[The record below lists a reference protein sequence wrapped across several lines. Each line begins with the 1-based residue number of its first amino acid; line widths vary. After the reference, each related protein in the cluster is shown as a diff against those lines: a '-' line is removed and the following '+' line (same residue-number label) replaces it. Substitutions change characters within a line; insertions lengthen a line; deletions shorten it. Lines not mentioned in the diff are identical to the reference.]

1 MLIDAREL
9 SPDQVISTDVCI
21 VGSGPAGISLALEF
35 AGQNTQVCLLES
47 GGLDVNQ
54 QAQNLSEGK
63 TIGDPFLSPQLTRHR
78 QFGGNSN
85 IWAIKIGNQK
95 MGVRYAPLDDID
107 FEHRPEIPHYS
118 GWPFPKAHL
127 DPFYAKA
134 QVVCQA
140 GPYAYDAEAWESE
153 GIARLPFNPDQMVTG
168 MFQFGARDVF
178 CQEYRDKVKQS
189 ENIKTYVNA
198 TVIEIE
204 TNDVVKTV
212 TRVKVASS
220 AGRYFWVEAK
230 LFVLAQGGMENA
242 RLLLLSNR
250 QQNVGLGNQ
259 HDLVGRFFMD
269 HPLVDAGMF
278 VPSDPDLFNHMALYD
293 LRRINNTPILGKLG
307 LSQDLMR
314 REGLLN
320 NAVLL
325 FPRPRLRQLEA
336 IASFKSLA
344 ESLLA
349 GDIPADTIKRIF
361 KIIGGVDYVF
371 LAGFLAAMRHQS
383 LLHGFGRG
391 GWAELPNNQRRFSSF
406 QMFFQTEQAPDPD
419 NRIRLSSE
427 RDHLG
432 CQKLEL
438 HWRWNEINSR
448 SVLRTQEL
456 MAEEITRS
464 GLGEFQLKRDRDGQ
478 PDLCRPAGV
487 AHHIGTTRMHVD
499 PKQGVVDENCRVHE
513 LSNLFMASSSV
524 FPSSGYANPTLT
536 IVALSLRLADHL
548 KQTLK
553 GDIAAPLIQV
563 K

>member
-1 MLIDAREL
+1 MLTDAREL
-9 SPDQVISTDVCI
+9 PQDQIISTDVCI

-35 AGQNTQVCLLES
+35 AGHDIQVCLLES
-47 GGLDVNQ
+47 GGLEVSQ
-54 QAQNLSEGK
+54 PAQSLSEGK

-85 IWAIKIGNQK
+85 IWAIKIGNSK
-95 MGVRYAPLDDID
+95 MGVRYAPLDEID

-127 DPFYAKA
+127 DPFYARA
-134 QVVCQA
+134 QAVCQA
-140 GPYAYDAEAWESE
+140 GPYAYDAEAWESDD
-153 GIARLPFNPDQMVTG
+153 ATQLPFSKAQIATA

-178 CQEYRDKVKQS
+178 CQEYRDKLS
-189 ENIKTYVNA
+189 HIGNIKTYVNA

-204 TNDVVKTV
+204 TNDAVKTV
-212 TRVKVASS
+212 TRVRVASS
-220 AGRYFWVEAK
+220 AQKQFWVEAK

-259 HDLVGRFFMD
+259 NDLVGRFFMD
-269 HPLVDAGMF
+269 HPLVDGGMF
-278 VPSDPDLFNHMALYD
+278 VPTDPDLFNRMALYD
-293 LRRINNTPILGKLG
+293 LRRINHIPILGKLG
-307 LSQDLMR
+307 LSQEVMR

-325 FPRPRLRQLEA
+325 FPRPRSRQLEA
-336 IASFKSLA
+336 ISSFKSLA
-344 ESLLA
+344 EALLA

-391 GWAELPNNQRRFSSF
+391 GWSELPNNQRRFSSF

-419 NRIRLSSE
+419 NRIQLSPD

-456 MAEEITRS
+456 MAEEIARS

-487 AHHIGTTRMHVD
+487 AHHIGTTRMHGD
-499 PKQGVVDENCRVHE
+499 PKQGVVDEHCRVHE

-524 FPSSGYANPTLT
+524 FPSGGYADRKS
-536 IVALSLRLADHL
+536 V
-548 KQTLK
+548 
-553 GDIAAPLIQV
+553 V
-563 K
+563 